1 MIINQAKR
9 KSNQPKRGQN
19 DMLLHSIVPFEMIFS
34 ESNNN
39 STEIKKVKGGYVE
52 LTNVNGENQV
62 SRVISTDPKMYLS
75 KKYKIGNKV

>member
-1 MIINQAKR
+1 
-9 KSNQPKRGQN
+9 
-19 DMLLHSIVPFEMIFS
+19 MLLHSIVPFEMIFG

-39 STEIKKVKGGYVE
+39 STEIKKIKGGYVE

-75 KKYKIGNKV
+75 KKYKIGNKI